1 MKKALLVAITTV
13 LFMFNGSAQTGNWSA
28 GGGLSHV
35 IIRGDLVNIGAQ
47 KGKAS
52 FDWGA
57 NIFVDKMF
65 NNVFGA
71 ELNVQYFTMGGGPQN
86 ESKELFYN
94 PYGASDYISDV
105 YFAGHSFGASLSA
118 IMNLTNLVSKPD
130 GTERKYSLN
139 TYFGFGYHKYTSRLR
154 RISDNNILYDFGR
167 NFNGTGSTY
176 FLTGL
181 GLKRK
186 INDKIDIELRSTY
199 NFNYEDNLD
208 GAISLKQTHEHF
220 ITTMV
225 GVIYKFKNKE
235 GQKSI
240 WENASSEDEGFELV
254 DTDDDGVI
262 DDFDKDNRTPKG
274 VKVYGDGTA
283 VDTDRDG
290 IADHE
295 DSCPLV
301 YGLRS
306 KKGCPEFLDTDGDG
320 VSDDKDACPDVAGLV
335 QYAGCQK
342 EEPKKQ
348 VEHKLNLLVKNIYF
362 DTDKAEINVES
373 YPTLVELATILNQNP
388 ELNFYVDG
396 HTDSTGGDEFNQKL
410 SERRANTIKNFL
422 ENNLGVSKTQLE
434 ARGFGDTVP
443 VIKNN
448 DAQRRQLN
456 RRVEIKIKGQ

>member
-1 MKKALLVAITTV
+1 MKKALLVAITTIS
-13 LFMFNGSAQTGNWSA
+13 FMFNASAQTGNWSV

-35 IIRGDLVNIGAQ
+35 IIRGDLVNLGAE
-47 KGKAS
+47 KGKSS

-65 NNVFGA
+65 NRVFGM
-71 ELNVQYFTMGGGPQN
+71 ELNVQYFTMAGGPQN
-86 ESKELFYN
+86 ESRELFYS
-94 PYGASDYISDV
+94 PYGGSEYISNV
-105 YFAGHSFGASLSA
+105 YFKGHSVGGSLA
-118 IMNLTNLVSKPD
+118 AVMNLTNLIAKAD
-130 GTERKYSLN
+130 GSERKYSLN
-139 TYFGFGYHKYTSRLR
+139 TYFGFGYHQYVSKLY
-154 RISDNNILYDFGR
+154 RISDNALLYDFGSSKD
-167 NFNGTGSTY
+167 NTSSTY

-181 GLKRK
+181 GLKRRL
-186 INDKIDIELRSTY
+186 NDKIDVELRSTY
-199 NFNYEDNLD
+199 NFNYEDHLD

-235 GQKSI
+235 GQPSI
-240 WENASSEDEGFELV
+240 WGDEATEEDGFELV

-283 VDTDRDG
+283 VDTDKDG
-290 IADHE
+290 ISDFE
-295 DSCPLV
+295 DDCPLV

-320 VSDDKDACPDVAGLV
+320 VSDDKDACPDTAGLV
-335 QYAGCQK
+335 EYGGCPK
-342 EEPKKQ
+342 MEPKKQ
-348 VEHKLNLLVKNIYF
+348 VEQRLNFLVKNVYF
-362 DTDKAEINVES
+362 DTDKSDIKVES
-373 YPTLVELATILNQNP
+373 YPSLVELATVLNQNP
-388 ELNFYVDG
+388 ELSFYVDG
-396 HTDSTGGDEFNQKL
+396 HTDSTGGVEFNQKL
-410 SERRANTIKNFL
+410 SEKRANEIKNFL

-443 VIKNN
+443 VAKNN

-456 RRVEIKIKGQ
+456 RRVEIKIKG